1 MFSIHSKIEAAYSN
15 PNSSLFQF
23 ICFIR
28 KYPKALPFGIM
39 MIFIIP
45 PMIMLINP
53 ILRLI
58 IF

>member
-45 PMIMLINP
+45 PMIMLIK
-53 ILRLI
+53 
-58 IF
+58 